1 MVALLA
7 KQLPSQW
14 AHLGGRSGLA
24 QHVGTTAQTPLFCIK
39 VSPPTQH
46 CPEETLSLTWSWEV
60 WGPVPGTLHRAP
72 RADQQSLCA
81 FICSLGGLQAPIMG
95 QALPQAQG
103 IQKGRKHTPIH
114 SELEVQGEV
123 SH

>member
-7 KQLPSQW
+7 MHTLLSEG
-14 AHLGGRSGLA
+14 ASGGRSGLA
-24 QHVGTTAQTPLFCIK
+24 QHMGTTAQTPLSLPQ

-46 CPEETLSLTWSWEV
+46 CPEETLSLTWFWEV

-72 RADQQSLCA
+72 RADQQSLYA
-81 FICSLGGLQAPIMG
+81 FIRRGLQTPTMC
-95 QALPQAQG
+95 QALPQAQE
-103 IQKGRKHTPIH
+103 IQKGTKHTQTH
-114 SELEVQGEV
+114 SEVQGEV